1 MSVFITHRPSKML
14 IIIRTSVDSIEQLA
28 TST

>member
-14 IIIRTSVDSIEQLA
+14 IITRTSVDSIEQLA